1 MAITTDCARCLELE
15 RRLALLE
22 GEVWVLT
29 WVLRRLA
36 YRTNQPRLA
45 RLLDRLLE
53 EEEEKGD
60 LPQHPG

>member
-45 RLLDRLLE
+45 RLLE

>member
-15 RRLALLE
+15 RRLAFLE

-36 YRTNQPRLA
+36 YRTGWPRLA
-45 RLLDRLLE
+45 RLL
-53 EEEEKGD
+53 EEKEAEAEKEND
-60 LPQHPG
+60 DDR

>member
-45 RLLDRLLE
+45 RLL
-53 EEEEKGD
+53 EEKEAEAEKEND
-60 LPQHPG
+60 DDR